1 MTMLTRWRS
10 MVAWVWHRDR
20 AERGLDAEL
29 RAYVDLSAAEKER
42 SGLSPAEARRQ
53 AMLELG
59 SIESVKEHV
68 RRGRHGGVLDEV
80 WRDLRQA
87 ARLLLRGPGFTA
99 VVIVTLALGIGANTA
114 IFSVVD
120 ALLLRSLPVREPQQL
135 VEVALTARNAPAAEA
150 GGSQSLAIVQLLA
163 AQRDIFASVGG
174 FNASRFD
181 VGPPD
186 AVVRV
191 PAAVVTGGFYETLGL
206 EARAG
211 RLLGPADDVPGAPAA
226 AVISD
231 GYWDRQFGRAA
242 DAVGRTLLIGGTPV
256 PIVGVTPRGFAGAT
270 VGATA
275 DVTLTAHAFAQVMPA
290 NAPLLQPG
298 NFWLRV
304 LARPRDGV
312 SMASATARLGDVW
325 RHEAEGVIPSH
336 WPASQ
341 RADLAAQVFRVSP
354 GGTGWSYLRTVYRT
368 PLVVLMAI
376 VGVVLLIASANV
388 ASLLLARAS
397 ARRREMSLRLALGA
411 SRGRIIQQL
420 LTEGLLLALAGGALG
435 TGLAWLASRALVLL
449 MSTRNLPIDID
460 VTPNARILGFT
471 AAVSIGTAVLFSL
484 VPAIQATAAGPA
496 RALSTG
502 TRASRTRSRW
512 LPALVSAQVALALVL
527 LAGASLFART
537 LANVER
543 VDAGFDAAD
552 VVIAELDARAIG
564 ARDVAGMMAA
574 LPGVTVAAIATD
586 TPLDGWSWSEPFVP
600 AGQPLPE
607 RDTALVIGAGP
618 GYFTALGIRIL
629 SGRAFEAG
637 DRAGSQPVAVVNDAF
652 ARQVFPGQAVVGQR
666 LTAKVRGTPMEL
678 RIVGVA
684 ANTRTAGL
692 RQAPPKQVYLAFAQL
707 PGQGRAHLIVR
718 GTGGVGRL
726 AATIDPVLRAA
737 QPGAPVEIE
746 PLASQVRSTIVQ
758 ERVLAMLATGF
769 GLLALLLTIVGLY
782 GVVAYG
788 VAQRTQEL
796 GVRLA
801 LGARRAQVIRL
812 VLGDGARLVAIG
824 VVAGLPAAWLAS
836 RWVRTLLFGV
846 APADPASAGVAVGVL
861 TVAAVVA
868 AYLPARQAARTDP
881 LVALRHE

>member
-1 MTMLTRWRS
+1 
-10 MVAWVWHRDR
+10 
-20 AERGLDAEL
+20 
-29 RAYVDLSAAEKER
+29 
-42 SGLSPAEARRQ
+42 
-53 AMLELG
+53 
-59 SIESVKEHV
+59 
-68 RRGRHGGVLDEV
+68 
-80 WRDLRQA
+80 
-87 ARLLLRGPGFTA
+87 
-99 VVIVTLALGIGANTA
+99 
-114 IFSVVD
+114 
-120 ALLLRSLPVREPQQL
+120 
-135 VEVALTARNAPAAEA
+135 
-150 GGSQSLAIVQLLA
+150 
-163 AQRDIFASVGG
+163 
-174 FNASRFD
+174 
-181 VGPPD
+181 
-186 AVVRV
+186 
-191 PAAVVTGGFYETLGL
+191 
-206 EARAG
+206 
-211 RLLGPADDVPGAPAA
+211 
-226 AVISD
+226 
-231 GYWDRQFGRAA
+231 
-242 DAVGRTLLIGGTPV
+242 
-256 PIVGVTPRGFAGAT
+256 
-270 VGATA
+270 
-275 DVTLTAHAFAQVMPA
+275 
-290 NAPLLQPG
+290 
-298 NFWLRV
+298 
-304 LARPRDGV
+304 
-312 SMASATARLGDVW
+312 VW

-537 LANVER
+537 LANIER
-543 VDAGFDAAD
+543 LDAGFEAAD
-552 VVIAELDARAIG
+552 VVIAELDAPAIG

-707 PGQGRAHLIVR
+707 PGHGRAHLIVR

-737 QPGAPVEIE
+737 QPGTPIEIE
-746 PLASQVRSTIVQ
+746 PLASQVDSTIVQ